1 LRGDAYSIAVCNVV
15 LLARPRHV
23 ATVQG
28 SSPACMLCASAS
40 GPPVLALQS
49 RRMHTLH
56 SQPSQHDSMIGPV
69 VAQTPGTA
77 YNAECLRLL
86 AAAVT
91 ANLNET

>member
-1 LRGDAYSIAVCNVV
+1 
-15 LLARPRHV
+15 
-23 ATVQG
+23 
-28 SSPACMLCASAS
+28 
-40 GPPVLALQS
+40 
-49 RRMHTLH
+49 MHTLH